1 MPIAGVGEVRSIP
14 GTNNERSS
22 RSFLPRVLQ
31 RICNSSSVA
40 EVPPPSS
47 VWSSAGDQ
55 PAATLRGM
63 VEATFSSYG
72 TADVQG
78 RFEVCEGDAC
88 LRPLGA
94 SGGKRADA
102 HASGLQHALNV
113 GGGLARDLMAG
124 LANERAG
131 GDLTTAGFVLQAAN
145 KRAHEGQ
152 EVDTR
157 AVEKALKTVV
167 EKLKAPKLPRTGR
180 GFYDGKQASKNLVDA
195 FKKLKA
201 ESEKLIEQMGGIEW
215 VLQDIAATQVHDR
228 LVQQISERYPD
239 TVGQHG
245 EWLGMVDEQGHTLS
259 PADFLHRGAAALL
272 QARSDTL
279 SSLGTFD
286 QLQWKSHELLK
297 LVDLILDLEGPEDP
311 PTQPKMPAKGADS
324 SGPGPGAN
332 WNNNSSTGGSV
343 TIMPGAFQGSGG
355 SDAVM
360 MEALKLI
367 REMNDQRSQLLSEVI
382 QHICNSHVDANER
395 SRTPV
400 AAPFVLTGGISGPAA
415 ALSPDSDSDTDS
427 VLEVTSTT
435 DDRGGHVSDSTPDLD
450 AEQDSDVDVVNT
462 GRQGRF
468 GTLSSTQRDRALSD
482 SSGVGSTGSRVQNT
496 APEEGDNQ
504 DAGGAVGPG
513 IHDQFGGRSSNQ
525 RGRALSDSSEGRG
538 TGSRV
543 QSRALEEGKEQDFD
557 GDGVSPGRQGRL
569 DAGSGN
575 QNARVLSDKL
585 RSSDTGSRV
594 RNPASDEGDTQ
605 DAADGAV
612 GPGRPDRFG
621 TRSSNQRD
629 MALLDSSGS
638 SHRQALEEA
647 FRSLRAKREGEA
659 EGHWTKF
666 DNEKRLIYAGRV
678 VDDRD
683 PFWLGASMG
692 RGTSPIDNRTRKKH
706 TNIHQQFMSANATR
720 PSSGETMSR
729 QSRGSETPSVRR
741 PLRGSM
747 YQRFNSEPVEAT
759 EDSLDGLSRVTDS
772 GM

>member
-1 MPIAGVGEVRSIP
+1 MPIAGVGEGRSIP

-40 EVPPPSS
+40 EVPPASP
-47 VWSSAGDQ
+47 VWSGAGGQ

-113 GGGLARDLMAG
+113 GGGLARELMAG
-124 LANERAG
+124 LANELAG

-145 KRAHEGQ
+145 KRTHEGQ
-152 EVDTR
+152 EIDTR

-167 EKLKAPKLPRTGR
+167 EKLKDPKLARTGR
-180 GFYDGKQASKNLVDA
+180 GFYDGTRASKNVIDA

-259 PADFLHRGAAALL
+259 PADFLHRGAAAQL
-272 QARSDTL
+272 QARCDTL

-343 TIMPGAFQGSGG
+343 TIMPGAFQSSGG

-367 REMNDQRSQLLSEVI
+367 REMNDQKSQLLSEALQYI
-382 QHICNSHVDANER
+382 YNWRADANER
-395 SRTPV
+395 SHTP
-400 AAPFVLTGGISGPAA
+400 AAPVPFVLTGGIPGPAA
-415 ALSPDSDSDTDS
+415 FPPGGDGDTAS
-427 VLEVTSTT
+427 EVTSKT
-435 DDRGGHVSDSTPDLD
+435 DGRGGHVSDPTPDLD
-450 AEQDSDVDVVNT
+450 AEQDFDIDVAST

-468 GTLSSTQRDRALSD
+468 GALSSNQRDRALSD
-482 SSGVGSTGSRVQNT
+482 SSGVGSTGSHVQNP
-496 APEEGDNQ
+496 APEEGDSQ
-504 DAGGAVGPG
+504 DSGGAVGPG

-525 RGRALSDSSEGRG
+525 RGRALSDSSGG
-538 TGSRV
+538 SGMGSRV
-543 QSRALEEGKEQDFD
+543 QSRALEEGNKQDFD
-557 GDGVSPGRQGRL
+557 GDAVGSGRQGRL

-575 QNARVLSDKL
+575 QSDRVLSDKSG
-585 RSSDTGSRV
+585 SSDTGSRV
-594 RNPASDEGDTQ
+594 WNPASEEGNTQ
-605 DAADGAV
+605 DSVDSVV
-612 GPGRPDRFG
+612 GPGHPDRFG
-621 TRSSNQRD
+621 TRSSNQGD
-629 MALLDSSGS
+629 MALSHSSGN

-729 QSRGSETPSVRR
+729 QSGGSETPSVRR

-759 EDSLDGLSRVTDS
+759 EDPLDGLFHVTDS